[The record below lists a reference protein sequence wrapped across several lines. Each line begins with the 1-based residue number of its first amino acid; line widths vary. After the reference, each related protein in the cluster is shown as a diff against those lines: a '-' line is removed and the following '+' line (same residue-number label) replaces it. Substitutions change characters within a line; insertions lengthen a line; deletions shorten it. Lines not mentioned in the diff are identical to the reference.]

1 MLCRPLSGRTKLCV
15 AGDRDRHRIES
26 NQLDLDEA
34 KFEGIGVDDIV
45 RDTGGARI
53 GRACLEANLPRA
65 GRFLQSQYP
74 AHERHDDIVM
84 RVHVVSGIGSGC
96 KAPLGDDDSA
106 VSDLYQRGRF
116 HNLFGNIIDG

>member
-1 MLCRPLSGRTKLCV
+1 MRFSSAGRTPDCSV
-15 AGDRDRHRIES
+15 SHRSADAIES

-34 KFEGIGVDDIV
+34 KFESIGVDDIV
-45 RDTGGARI
+45 RDSGGARI

-84 RVHVVSGIGSGC
+84 RVHMVSGIGSGR

-116 HNLFGNIIDG
+116 HKLFGDIIDC